1 MLTGPIKKGGAI
13 PFSLLPSHFLSL
25 THWKKLRE
33 ASWQRQN
40 VALQGLNSASQNKIW
55 KVGFGIKE
63 QQLNN

>member
-1 MLTGPIKKGGAI
+1 MLTGPIKQEGVI
-13 PFSLLPSHFLSL
+13 PFSLSPSHFLSL

-63 QQLNN
+63 Q